1 MTVGFQCQSAF
12 FCYFF
17 LQDFKDSRT
26 CFVMR
31 FQRRFVF
38 VGYEISIRVGFA
50 GSRDLNDGRFSVS
63 VGFVL
68 Q

>member
-1 MTVGFQCQSAF
+1 VSVGFVLL
-12 FCYFF
+12 FF
-17 LQDFKDSRT
+17 LQDFKNRRV

-38 VGYEISIRVGFA
+38 VGYKISIRVGFA

-63 VGFVL
+63 VGFVWL
-68 Q
+68 

>member
-1 MTVGFQCQSAF
+1 VTVGFQCQLVL

-17 LQDFKDSRT
+17 LQDFKDSRI

-38 VGYEISIRVGFA
+38 VGYEISIMVGFA
-50 GSRDLNDGRFSVS
+50 GSRDLNNGRFSVS
-63 VGFVL
+63 VFFVL
-68 Q
+68 L